1 MRTFFIWMI
10 AGLCVCTSMS
20 AQRGGGGGRSRGGG
34 GGDFGAPSGEMRGQ
48 PGAIN
53 RDYSQVSI
61 TDFPEITGLTYKQ
74 STNLFK
80 IIKDEYKNIL
90 MFTDQ
95 KQKFQVNIN
104 NAKNQKEID
113 KNTKEIAKLDEKIKN
128 ANLDADKKIK
138 ALFSADQYNEFKEK
152 KDQIKFNT
160 PPVLRGGA
168 RPNR

>member
-48 PGAIN
+48 PGVVN
-53 RDYSQVSI
+53 RDYSQVGI

-74 STNLFK
+74 STDLFK
-80 IIKDEYKNIL
+80 IVKEEYRNVLKL
-90 MFTDQ
+90 TDQ
-95 KQKFQVNIN
+95 KQEFQVKIN
-104 NAKNQKEID
+104 SAKNQKDID
-113 KNTKEIAKLDEKIKN
+113 KNTKEIAKLDEKIKK

-138 ALFSADQYNEFKEK
+138 TTLPSDKYNEFIGK
-152 KDQIKFNT
+152 KDQIKFST
-160 PPVLRGGA
+160 PPVLRGGGP
-168 RPNR
+168 R